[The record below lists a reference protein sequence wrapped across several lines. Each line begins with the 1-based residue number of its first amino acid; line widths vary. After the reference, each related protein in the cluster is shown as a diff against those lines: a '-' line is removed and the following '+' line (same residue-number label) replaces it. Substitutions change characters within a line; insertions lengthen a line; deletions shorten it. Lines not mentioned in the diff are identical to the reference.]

1 MHQGQLTKIKRTISK
16 NLGGFG
22 QGKDS
27 NRGSAKAGKRPG
39 GAAQHY
45 YESAKNLE
53 D

>member
-16 NLGGFG
+16 NFGGFG
-22 QGKDS
+22 AKDS
-27 NRGSAKAGKRPG
+27 NRGPAKAGK
-39 GAAQHY
+39 GANTQHY